1 MTDSLKS
8 ASEVA
13 TDVAADI
20 ESVGVAVAAAAT
32 GPAEKATHSKWYV
45 WRKSGTALIA
55 YLLDSEVHT
64 FAFSVAA
71 NAIISFIPFVVLLYT
86 LALSV
91 FHSEAMRGV
100 VDDMV
105 KYFLPSA
112 TTTKDWVE
120 NTIVSEAVLPLLKH
134 HGAQAFSL
142 VMILIACTGIFLPL
156 EVALNQAW
164 GVSKSR
170 NYLFNQTIAV
180 GLALLMVG
188 LGVASMVVN
197 VNVDKVL
204 AFALVH
210 DSDNWF
216 FRILKDS
223 YGVLRNVWLAVSTG
237 VASILFFFSVYYI
250 LPNRKVPWR
259 PVMRTSIITGGV
271 WLLSRFIY
279 AKVLPHLDFQSLYGP
294 FYVSVG
300 LLFWAYISGLILFA
314 GAQFSVAR
322 LGNAKN

>member
-1 MTDSLKS
+1 MAEALKT
-8 ASEVA
+8 A
-13 TDVAADI
+13 TDVASDVAVDI
-20 ESVGVAVAAAAT
+20 ESAGAAVAAAT
-32 GPAEKATHSKWYV
+32 QGPKQPAAQSKWYQ

-91 FHSEAMRGV
+91 FHSEAMKDV
-100 VDDMV
+100 VNDMV
-105 KYFLPSA
+105 NYFLPSA
-112 TTTKDWVE
+112 TNTKDWLTT
-120 NTIVSEAVLPLLKH
+120 TIVNEAVLPLLKH

-164 GVSKSR
+164 GVTKSR
-170 NYLFNQTIAV
+170 NYLFNQTIAF
-180 GLALLMVG
+180 GLALLMLG

-204 AFALVH
+204 ALALEH
-210 DSDNWF
+210 GTDNWF
-216 FRILKDS
+216 FKLLDYS
-223 YGVLRNVWLAVSTG
+223 YDALSYLWLAVSTG
-237 VASILFFFSVYYI
+237 IASILFFFSVYYI
-250 LPNRKVPWR
+250 LPNRRVPWR
-259 PVMRTSIITGGV
+259 PVMRTSIITGVV
-271 WLLSRFIY
+271 WLVSRFVY
-279 AKVLPHLDFQSLYGP
+279 AQVLPHLDFESMYGP

-300 LLFWAYISGLILFA
+300 LIFWAYISGLILFA

-322 LGNAKN
+322 LGERK